1 MEANALK
8 GNTME
13 AKPVEKEKR
22 KKWALPHSYSLLFF
36 IIIIVA
42 LLTWILPSGQF
53 ERKEVTVDGSTR
65 SVIVPGTFQTIP
77 KVSESGDLRQ
87 GITGILSAPMEG
99 IINAVEVV
107 AFVLVVGG
115 AFGII
120 LKTGAI
126 DRGLIALSNRLK
138 NKGIFVIPIAM
149 LIFSLGGS
157 TFGMSEETI
166 PLYTIFI
173 SLMFVL
179 KFDSITA
186 ILILFLGT
194 QIGYVGSTL
203 NPFSVLIAQ
212 GVSGIQGNPQLWLR
226 FIEWIVF
233 TGVSI
238 GFTMWYAARVKK
250 NPEKS
255 VVYKNDLENRSLFLK
270 EEVAGIIHFSVR
282 DKLILSGFGV
292 TLALIVWGILTHGWY
307 MIEIGAVFLGLGLYA
322 GIVSKMS
329 QKDMAENFVSGC
341 SEFVYAAVI
350 IGLARGIL
358 VIAENGMII
367 DTILNSLASVMDGL
381 PKYAFTTIMLLF
393 HNIITFFVPSSS
405 GEAAL
410 TMPVMAPLADLM
422 GINGEAAVTA
432 YQFGNGLTN
441 IISPTN
447 GVLLA
452 GLAIARI
459 SFGQWIK
466 LMLKIFPILWVIA
479 AIFAAISAYVGM

>member
-1 MEANALK
+1 
-8 GNTME
+8 ME
-13 AKPVEKEKR
+13 AKMVAKLAKER
-22 KKWALPHSYSLLFF
+22 KKWTLPHSYSLIFL

-42 LLTWILPSGQF
+42 LLTWILPSGHF
-53 ERKEVTVDGSTR
+53 DRKDVTVDGSTR
-65 SVIVPGTFQTIP
+65 SVIVPGTFHTIP
-77 KVSESGDLRQ
+77 KVSDAGDLRQ

-99 IINAVEVV
+99 VINAADVV
-107 AFVLVVGG
+107 AFVLIVGG

-126 DRGLIALSNRLK
+126 DRGLIALSNKLQ

-149 LIFSLGGS
+149 ILFSLGGS

-166 PLYTIFI
+166 PLYAIFI

-212 GVSGIQGNPQLWLR
+212 GVSGIKGNPQLWLR

-238 GFTMWYAARVKK
+238 GFTMWYAARVRK

-255 VVYKNDLENRSLFLK
+255 VVYKNDLENRSQFIK
-270 EEVAGIIHFSVR
+270 EEVEQVVCFSVR
-282 DKLILSGFGV
+282 DKIILSGFGV
-292 TLALIVWGILTHGWY
+292 ALALIIWGILSHGWY
-307 MIEIGAVFLGLGLYA
+307 MTEIGAVFVGLGLFA
-322 GIVSKMS
+322 GIVAKMN
-329 QKDMAENFVSGC
+329 QKELAENFVQGC

-367 DTILNSLASVMDGL
+367 DTILNSLASMMGGL
-381 PKYAFTTIMLLF
+381 PKFAFTTIMLLV

-405 GEAAL
+405 GEASL
-410 TMPVMAPLADLM
+410 TMPVMAPLANLM
-422 GINGEAAVTA
+422 GIHGEAAVTA

-459 SFGQWIK
+459 SFGQWLK
-466 LMLKIFPILWVIA
+466 LMLKIFPILWIIA
-479 AIFAAISAYVGM
+479 AVFAAISAYVGM